1 MLIESVVSSY
11 VISPTT
17 EYEQPFAE
25 EDGTGA
31 IEASQGGL
39 ENNEENRED
48 FGNQILV
55 AKRAINAVKQIPLT
69 LRNDQGIPVS

>member
-31 IEASQGGL
+31 IEASQDGL
-39 ENNEENRED
+39 KNNEENKED

-55 AKRAINAVKQIPLT
+55 AKRAINAV
-69 LRNDQGIPVS
+69 

>member
-17 EYEQPFAE
+17 EYDKAFAE

-31 IEASQGGL
+31 IEAS
-39 ENNEENRED
+39 
-48 FGNQILV
+48 
-55 AKRAINAVKQIPLT
+55 
-69 LRNDQGIPVS
+69 LRG

>member
-31 IEASQGGL
+31 LEATQGGL
-39 ENNEENRED
+39 ENNEESKEG

-55 AKRAINAVKQIPLT
+55 AKRAINAV
-69 LRNDQGIPVS
+69 